1 MIPLYLNFTY
11 NSKICILVFFL
22 SQSNQNMH
30 TPFISPVITSKSIDD
45 GMYVLTT
52 TEFSRFM
59 LPSLKADKSM
69 MLSFINDFPV
79 PKKIPVPKVR

>member
-1 MIPLYLNFTY
+1 
-11 NSKICILVFFL
+11 
-22 SQSNQNMH
+22 MH

-79 PKKIPVPKVR
+79 PKKIPVPKVRQLNNIYKLGNVTAGIVIKF